1 MTTLLPHEDT
11 NLFQV
16 KAGADM
22 VFDATL
28 VATDDLR
35 YLPPQLELFAS
46 RHDPAA
52 NTMLLD
58 REIADRFKTNFTAL
72 MYHLELESG
81 GEEHGANH
89 SILLKA
95 ISLEIVRPIFANRQA
110 IELEDE
116 LFIFYESSDAVLA
129 VLEAK
134 AAIRKY
140 NSELP
145 SDAAKNKLTVHGWG
159 IHQGTMIFVEGTDI
173 HWGDPVNTASK
184 LGQDLATNNDLL
196 ISSVVHGLSKDHHE
210 IQAKGVVFESRLLKR
225 SNVDFPCFSVSIPGD
240 GSEDKAATPGEE
252 SDA

>member
-1 MTTLLPHEDT
+1 MPELTSD
-11 NLFQV
+11 
-16 KAGADM
+16 
-22 VFDATL
+22 FDATL

-81 GEEHGANH
+81 AEEHGANH
-89 SILLKA
+89 EILLKA

-129 VLEAK
+129 VL
-134 AAIRKY
+134 
-140 NSELP
+140 
-145 SDAAKNKLTVHGWG
+145 TV
-159 IHQGTMIFVEGTDI
+159 
-173 HWGDPVNTASK
+173 
-184 LGQDLATNNDLL
+184 
-196 ISSVVHGLSKDHHE
+196 
-210 IQAKGVVFESRLLKR
+210 LKR
-225 SNVDFPCFSVSIPGD
+225 PKRRGVPVSLFAAFEQNLLRSFLRWFPFCS
-240 GSEDKAATPGEE
+240 AW
-252 SDA
+252 